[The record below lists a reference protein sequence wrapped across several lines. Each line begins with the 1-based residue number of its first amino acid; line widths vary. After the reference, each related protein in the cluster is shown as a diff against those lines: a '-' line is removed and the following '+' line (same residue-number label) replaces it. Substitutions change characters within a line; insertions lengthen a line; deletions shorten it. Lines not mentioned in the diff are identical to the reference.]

1 MLAHLIAGERDNHG
15 WMAEVLEADDP
26 VESPGNVG
34 VRMDAMVDTFGTTA
48 ALLEE
53 LERDFAITARMVEAL
68 PRESA
73 ARKADYWKIGHN
85 LLQPEDHVRGHLE
98 QIRQAVSAA
107 AAG

>member
-1 MLAHLIAGERDNHG
+1 VLAHLIAGERDSHG
-15 WMAEVLEADDP
+15 WIAEVLEADDP

-34 VRMDAMVDTFGTTA
+34 VRMDAIVDTLGTTA

-53 LERDFAITARMVEAL
+53 LERNFAITARMVEAL
-68 PRESA
+68 PPESS
-73 ARKADYWKIGHN
+73 ARRADYWKIGHN

-98 QIRQAVSAA
+98 QIREATAA